1 MPRPM
6 PLPLSARRAFE
17 AAAAGLGLT
26 PSAVSHAVHGLEQSL
41 SSTLFLRQRRTI
53 LLTAD

>member
-1 MPRPM
+1 M

-17 AAAAGLGLT
+17 AAAAGLGLGLGLT
-26 PSAVSHAVHGLEQSL
+26 PSAVSHAVHCLERSL

>member
-1 MPRPM
+1 M

-17 AAAAGLGLT
+17 AAAADLGLT

>member
-1 MPRPM
+1 M

-17 AAAAGLGLT
+17 AAAAGLGLGLT
-26 PSAVSHAVHGLEQSL
+26 PSAVSHAVHCLERSL